1 MTKDIFKDKS
11 KALMTGWIKGIKR
24 RDKSTMT
31 SKYSSFGGR
40 ESSGI
45 SERERK

>member
-1 MTKDIFKDKS
+1 
-11 KALMTGWIKGIKR
+11 MTGWMKGIKR

-45 SERERK
+45 GERERKWIWKDK